1 MSRGDTS
8 TTFAFSVELVSD
20 AFRHRSYAGREA
32 NYPYPLTHAV
42 LTPALLLDLYRLR
55 QRLRGKEPAQSIEI
69 EERALSLLERIA
81 AEGCDTRDMIGHG
94 SGQSGRVRRR
104 DIAEAVKE
112 ALAKNPFVATSL
124 GDLATY
130 LDISPFHLARTFS
143 AEVGVPIHQ
152 YLLRLRLAAALE
164 RVYDPSANLAA
175 IALDV
180 GFCSPSHFS
189 TAFRK
194 AFGTAPTSLR
204 GEDSST
210 PM

>member
-1 MSRGDTS
+1 M
-8 TTFAFSVELVSD
+8 
-20 AFRHRSYAGREA
+20 
-32 NYPYPLTHAV
+32 